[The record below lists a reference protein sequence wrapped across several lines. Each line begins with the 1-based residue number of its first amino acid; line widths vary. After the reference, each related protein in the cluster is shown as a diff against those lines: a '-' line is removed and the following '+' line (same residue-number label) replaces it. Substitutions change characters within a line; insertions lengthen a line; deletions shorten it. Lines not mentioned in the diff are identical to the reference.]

1 MVDCLQGGT
10 APTSRLGGLL
20 IDEPYQQ
27 AFMNLIE
34 LAAVSQAELSERHP
48 YPIAFDQ
55 YGMAALDRIAHDLW
69 QGGWSAQ
76 SPEFAWYVK
85 AMGGVLA
92 CTMLQFGN
100 SIIAFRAK
108 DNFNNFSV
116 YVARTQSE
124 FFPFHK
130 ITKLLTTAASGTVCD
145 YYQAFTAP
153 EAAPDAAPE

>member
-1 MVDCLQGGT
+1 MVDCLQGDN

-34 LAAVSQAELSERHP
+34 LAATSQGELCERHP

-69 QGGWSAQ
+69 KGGWSAQ
-76 SPEFAWYVK
+76 SEEFPWYVK
-85 AMGGVLA
+85 AMGSVLA

-100 SIIAFRAK
+100 SIIAFRSK
-108 DNFNNFSV
+108 EQFNNFSV
-116 YVARTQSE
+116 YVARSRSE
-124 FFPFHK
+124 YFPFHK
-130 ITKLLTTAASGTVCD
+130 ITKLLTTAASGTVAE
-145 YYQAFTAP
+145 YYQAFTAT
-153 EAAPDAAPE
+153 E